1 MYLLGFKTILKCISG
16 KFESGKLTAIMGP
29 SGSGKSSLMNI
40 LTGMFCPLCNVG
52 LCEDNEEGEQ
62 GAIKYNLNEKIQNR
76 ILYQ

>member
-1 MYLLGFKTILKCISG
+1 
-16 KFESGKLTAIMGP
+16 MGP

-62 GAIKYNLNEKIQNR
+62 GAIKYNLNEKIQNKIQFDDLISIDTKPF
-76 ILYQ
+76 ILKRG